1 MLDRLNINNKIIF
14 LFLIVIFWKKIDDFI
29 LNKLGFK
36 TYKIVGGII
45 IVALV
50 VLAWLLYD

>member
-1 MLDRLNINNKIIF
+1 MIKIILPLIL
-14 LFLIVIFWKKIDDFI
+14 LFLIVVFWKKIDDFI
-29 LNKLGFK
+29 LNKIGFK

-50 VLAWLLYD
+50 LLAWLLYD

>member
-1 MLDRLNINNKIIF
+1 MIKIILPLIL
-14 LFLIVIFWKKIDDFI
+14 LFLIVVFWKKIDDFI

-45 IVALV
+45 IIALI

>member
-1 MLDRLNINNKIIF
+1 MIKIILPLII

-29 LNKLGFK
+29 LNKIGFK
-36 TYKIVGGII
+36 TYKIVAGII
-45 IVALV
+45 FVALV

>member
-1 MLDRLNINNKIIF
+1 MIKIILPLIL

-36 TYKIVGGII
+36 TYKIVGLII
-45 IVALV
+45 FVGLIL
-50 VLAWLLYD
+50 LAYLLYD

>member
-1 MLDRLNINNKIIF
+1 MIKIILPLIL
-14 LFLIVIFWKKIDDFI
+14 LFLIVVFWKKIDDFI
-29 LNKLGFK
+29 LNKIGFK

-50 VLAWLLYD
+50 VLARLLYD

>member
-1 MLDRLNINNKIIF
+1 MIKIILPLIL

-36 TYKIVGGII
+36 TYKIAGGII
-45 IVALV
+45 IAALV

>member
-1 MLDRLNINNKIIF
+1 MIKIILPLIL

-36 TYKIVGGII
+36 TYKIVGVII
-45 IVALV
+45 IVGLI

>member
-1 MLDRLNINNKIIF
+1 MIKIILPLII

-36 TYKIVGGII
+36 TYKIVGVII
-45 IVALV
+45 IVALI

>member
-1 MLDRLNINNKIIF
+1 MIKIILPLII

-45 IVALV
+45 IAALV

>member
-1 MLDRLNINNKIIF
+1 MIKIILPLIL
-14 LFLIVIFWKKIDDFI
+14 LFLIVIFWKKIDEFI

-36 TYKIVGGII
+36 TYKIVSGII